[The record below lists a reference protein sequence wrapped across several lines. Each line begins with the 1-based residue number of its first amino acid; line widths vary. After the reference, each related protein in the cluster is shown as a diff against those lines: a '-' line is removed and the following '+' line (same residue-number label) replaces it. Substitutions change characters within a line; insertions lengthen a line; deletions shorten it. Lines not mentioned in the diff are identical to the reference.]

1 MSRVSLMGIKGFV
14 FLYYLYYFLKLRN
27 LLPKLISLYLMDINY
42 ITDAKNE
49 YTKQL
54 QNILIPRLYE
64 GIDSLYDEASKN
76 NNSEDVLSY
85 FQTSLRDIPK
95 WNQDIIENESNRIVE
110 VSDCEWLDNLITAV
124 FISHTKILTAVKINS
139 DDEKIDISVPRITH
153 FIHRCYIEVAREIYK
168 NPYLY
173 DKSNRDIKE
182 KHRNLREA
190 LVINGEC
197 ISNAV
202 RSLLPIKS
210 LLNKYLGNVNNISR
224 PETPSI
230 ITEQDEI
237 GQDNQELGE
246 GEEELEQGEEELEQG
261 EEELDEEGGEE
272 LEEEELDEEGGEE
285 LGEEELG
292 EGDEELGEQ
301 SSHVEKIVRREKPDE
316 VKRIISD
323 KEIIPETRNTETRN
337 TETRNIKYSIDK
349 NQQSGDSQLIF
360 DESSPQI
367 LDDVSS
373 NILERRKK
381 VLTKKLRFSD
391 EDIKHVRIDENVLP
405 RNYKQSS
412 NATPEPP
419 PINRVSHTEP
429 DNESTQKHKQFVF
442 F

>member
-1 MSRVSLMGIKGFV
+1 
-14 FLYYLYYFLKLRN
+14 
-27 LLPKLISLYLMDINY
+27 MDINY

-95 WNQDIIENESNRIVE
+95 WNQDIIENESNRIIE

-182 KHRNLREA
+182 KHRNLRDA
-190 LVINGEC
+190 LIINGEC

-224 PETPSI
+224 PETPNI

-246 GEEELEQGEEELEQG
+246 GEEELDEGGEELEQD
-261 EEELDEEGGEE
+261 EEELDEGEEE

-285 LGEEELG
+285 LGEEELDE
-292 EGDEELGEQ
+292 EGGEELGEQ
-301 SSHVEKIVRREKPDE
+301 SSHVEKIVRIEKPDE

-337 TETRNIKYSIDK
+337 IKYSIDK
-349 NQQSGDSQLIF
+349 NKQSGDSQLIF

-405 RNYKQSS
+405 RKYKQPV
-412 NATPEPP
+412 NETPEPP